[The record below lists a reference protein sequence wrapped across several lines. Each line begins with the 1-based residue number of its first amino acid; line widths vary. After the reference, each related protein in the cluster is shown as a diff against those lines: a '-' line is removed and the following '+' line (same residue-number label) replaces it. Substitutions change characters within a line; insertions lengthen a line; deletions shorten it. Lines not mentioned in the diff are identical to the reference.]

1 MYILKT
7 TGIQALRYGVRSF
20 NGLTCKMCSAGPGI
34 LMESL
39 TDQTGMKRQ
48 GNETTGDEMA
58 RGRNDKLP
66 FAIITQINLTNE
78 YMQ

>member
-1 MYILKT
+1 
-7 TGIQALRYGVRSF
+7 
-20 NGLTCKMCSAGPGI
+20 
-34 LMESL
+34 MESL